1 MLDALESVSK
11 AHTGLTTHFLSNTV
25 KTSLA
30 KMGTETK
37 VSIGTGVAVAVG
49 VTIASIATGGLALG
63 VLIGLG
69 AGSYLLKNIIEKIG
83 AELNRPSRNWLKN
96 FPSAKPKQDAEMGAF
111 LTVEASDSLRRAVD
125 HFRMMKTIGD
135 EIKNATTH
143 HFVSC
148 EDAINYAKAVSRFIH
163 HSDKVRNYT
172 LPSLDLLIFYLGQY
186 EELTKIWGVEEAK
199 ISAALQTWFENH
211 GDGRCCPHGDSKN
224 VCYATSFADPNA
236 MPFKRHAE
244 ATRTLPASFPPVPP
258 APADAN
264 AVLISEILADLEA
277 RRAKIIAGMHASN
290 NATRNYSADR
300 LTTMTTH
307 VVTRDRA
314 GVSVGGPVTDEM
326 HVVRLNK
333 LLDAVWRQV
342 DRPGYFVRA
351 ARRAEHWYTR
361 RTRSEKAG
369 ALISE
374 LLAVGS
380 IFVPFVGEANALT
393 KLGQSAISS
402 SITTAVLVGDKVGL
416 NLLKGSDGIAIRS
429 NLLAHEL
436 VEAHA
441 TTEIREAA
449 AGVEKVMSKL
459 MLHFGKA
466 AKAIESIQNSPP
478 AIESCNDAMAWSTK
492 VAEIVLQMEKV
503 SRYAG
508 PCVGMVHVLTN
519 QCYAW
524 TEAESDVWWE
534 MESNVAEWLRTP
546 AAHEHCRIGG
556 TKCYGPKHHLAGA
569 NFLGRGGT
577 WVHLTNDPH
586 SPLT

>member
-1 MLDALESVSK
+1 MLDAFESVSK
-11 AHTGLTTHFLSNTV
+11 AHTGLTTHFLSNTA

-30 KMGTETK
+30 KLSTENK
-37 VSIGTGVAVAVG
+37 ISMGTGVAIAVG
-49 VTIASIATGGLALG
+49 VAVASAVTGGLAIPAL
-63 VLIGLG
+63 LALG
-69 AGSYLLKNIIEKIG
+69 AGTYLLKNAIIKIG
-83 AELNRPSRNWLKN
+83 AEFNRPSRNWLRN
-96 FPSAKPKQDAEMGAF
+96 FPSAKPKQEAEMGAF

-125 HFRMMKTIGD
+125 HFRMMKTIGE
-135 EIKNATTH
+135 EITKATTH
-143 HFVSC
+143 NFVGC

-172 LPSLDLLIFYLGQY
+172 LPTLDLLIFYLDQY
-186 EELTKIWGVEEAK
+186 EKLTKLWGVEEAK
-199 ISAALQTWFENH
+199 ISAALQSWFENH
-211 GDGRCCPHGDSKN
+211 GDGRCCPHGDSKH
-224 VCYATSFADPNA
+224 VCYATSYADPNA
-236 MPFKRHAE
+236 TPFKRHAE

-264 AVLISEILADLEA
+264 AVLISEIVDDLKA
-277 RRAKIIAGMHASN
+277 RRGKIVAGMHASD
-290 NATRNYSADR
+290 NATRNYSASR

-307 VVTRDRA
+307 VVTRERT
-314 GVSVGGPVTDEM
+314 GFSVGGPVTDEM
-326 HVVRLNK
+326 HVARLNK

-342 DRPGYFVRA
+342 DRPGYFMRA
-351 ARRAEHWYTR
+351 VRRAEHWNTR
-361 RTRSEKAG
+361 KTRSEKAA

-374 LLAVGS
+374 TLAVGS
-380 IFVPFVGEANALT
+380 IFVPFIGEANALT

-402 SITTAVLVGDKVGL
+402 SLTGAVLVGDTVGL
-416 NLLKGSDGIAIRS
+416 NLLKGSDGIAMRS
-429 NLLAHEL
+429 SLLAHEL

-466 AKAIESIQNSPP
+466 AKAIESIQNSP
-478 AIESCNDAMAWSTK
+478 AVIESCNDAMAWSTK

-508 PCVGMVHVLTN
+508 PCVGMIHVLTN

-534 MESNVAEWLRTP
+534 MESNVAEWLRDS
-546 AAHEHCRIGG
+546 AVHEHCRIGG

-569 NFLGRGGT
+569 NFLGRGGS
-577 WVHLTNDPH
+577 WVHITNDPH
-586 SPLT
+586 NPLT